1 MTTLLKL
8 NVFKTSDFRGDV
20 DMQSL
25 LNVGKKATFSEELE
39 VVGASILKDTLSV
52 AENATL
58 AKDLSVAG
66 ASTLS
71 GAASCGSTLEVQGW
85 ATMKERLIAEKHMTV
100 GQGLY
105 VEGLGKF
112 KNDLTADGIAT
123 FGSEMLVAGASTL
136 SGAVDMSST
145 LAVAGATT
153 INSTLNVDLHATV
166 GQSLSVTGM
175 TNLGWKLDVADDAS
189 FSKDIAVAG
198 ASTLSG
204 AASCESTLA
213 VAGAA
218 TMSDTLN
225 VAGVSSLEGVVLMSG
240 GDAST
245 AGLSVLN
252 KALLVDTDIR
262 GDFKYIVNGESKLHM
277 INDTFKSKLA
287 NNFFRYGTAQDS
299 LLIDGGDRAKG
310 VTPIDRVE
318 ITKSGLKIRRNIL
331 PNGNLVEADRS
342 QSGSEHFTLFGAP
355 TKQSAVVTTDA
366 ISLFKE
372 DGNSTVAEFTPDSI
386 AFNAPLSA
394 QKISCVNLDVAGTMT
409 TKHQEEVFIGDSH
422 MVLNAGSETTGQM
435 HGGLVTVYDVSHALA
450 QKGVNFTDA
459 TSCTT
464 TSTEQDFKDAAL
476 PGMILQISGSAEND
490 GLYLIE
496 SNIGG
501 SIKCFAAFDG
511 IGEKMPFIKLAAFT
525 SNLPNAHDQ
534 GTMLSLV
541 SVNSLLVHGGGGHS
555 TSEEVSGHGAHGS
568 GLMYMCSGGHRDD
581 FFLDGEAAPSKA
593 WKYQRIGA
601 DRTYE
606 NKTNSLDIYADVT
619 NLNFATD
626 ADIPALTNANA
637 GTQVTMKDSGK
648 LDFPDD
654 VMDRSNNR
662 LVWLPAHAKAGT
674 SYKIS
679 SSADDT
685 VYITSS
691 DFVDMRGN
699 NNILTGI
706 NDGGDDDPEKWTNNI
721 TLEQYGSICIT
732 KTQPGVWQVL

>member
-39 VVGASILKDTLSV
+39 VVGASILKNTLSV

-58 AKDLSVAG
+58 SKSLEVVGSSVLKG
-66 ASTLS
+66 AAECQSTL
-71 GAASCGSTLEVQGW
+71 T
-85 ATMKERLIAEKHMTV
+85 
-100 GQGLY
+100 
-105 VEGLGKF
+105 
-112 KNDLTADGIAT
+112 
-123 FGSEMLVAGASTL
+123 
-136 SGAVDMSST
+136 
-145 LAVAGATT
+145 
-153 INSTLNVDLHATV
+153 
-166 GQSLSVTGM
+166 
-175 TNLGWKLDVADDAS
+175 
-189 FSKDIAVAG
+189 
-198 ASTLSG
+198 
-204 AASCESTLA
+204 

-218 TMSDTLN
+218 TMSDTLDVASHATIGQSLT
-225 VAGVSSLEGVVLMSG
+225 VAGAATMSDTLDVAGILSAKGVVDMTG
-240 GDAST
+240 GDAVN
-245 AGLSVLN
+245 AGLIVQH
-252 KALLVDTDIR
+252 KARMGDVDVK
-262 GDFKYIVNGESKLHM
+262 GDFKYLVGSDSKLSM
-277 INDTFKSKLA
+277 MNDAFTSELA
-287 NNFFRYGTAQDS
+287 YNNFRYGTAQKS
-299 LLIDGGDRAKG
+299 LTIDDGARARG
-310 VTPIDRVE
+310 ITPTDTIE
-318 ITKSGLKIRRNIL
+318 ISTAGLKIKRRLL
-331 PNGNLVEADRS
+331 PHGNLVEADRS
-342 QSGSEHFTLFGAP
+342 TVGAEHVTLFGAP

-366 ISLFKE
+366 ISLFK
-372 DGNSTVAEFTPDSI
+372 DDSKDTVAEFTPDSI
-386 AFNAPLSA
+386 AFKAPLSA
-394 QKISCVNLDVAGTMT
+394 QKISCMNLDVAGTMT

-511 IGEKMPFIKLAAFT
+511 IGEKMPFIKMAAFVP
-525 SNLPNAHDQ
+525 NAPNAHDE

-555 TSEEVSGHGAHGS
+555 ASEEVSGHGAHGS

-581 FFLDGEAAPSKA
+581 FFLDGEIAPSKA

-619 NLNFATD
+619 NLSFATD
-626 ADIPALTNANA
+626 ADIPALTTAND
-637 GTQVTMKDSGK
+637 GTQVAMTDSGR
-648 LDFPDD
+648 LDFPSNI
-654 VMDRSNNR
+654 MDRSNNR
-662 LVWLPAHAKAGT
+662 LVWLPPDAKAGT

-691 DFVDMRGN
+691 DFVDAEGN
-699 NNILTGI
+699 YNILTGI
-706 NDGGDDDPEKWTNNI
+706 NDGDDATEMWTNNI